1 MLWNYFGT
9 GHGKG
14 KWDGAGAVI
23 KRALRNEQLVNPHR
37 QLQNAADCVHFL
49 DATMAGQVPTRRG
62 GLRFPFLHCFQSVTT
77 GN

>member
-14 KWDGAGAVI
+14 EWDGAGAVV

-37 QLQNAADCVHFL
+37 RLQNAADCVQFL
-49 DATMAGQVPTRRG
+49 DATMAGQVPTRG
-62 GLRFPFLHCFQSVTT
+62 GSIRFVALLS
-77 GN
+77 